1 MRRITG
7 RPCLS
12 FEEVR
17 LGSNRKAAGLGMAAG
32 LLAGAVTFGAV
43 AAQAADKWDDRPFL
57 GSATGTSTA
66 GLTGTTGTGT
76 INATHIGDATYTI
89 AANQDYPRHV
99 EQSDHPTGQCA
110 FVEDGVN
117 GDNTPGFV
125 ITAANGDQ
133 IFGYI
138 DDDRSV
144 TCAPDNQPPTGPAV
158 GNVYTSTL
166 YIEVIGGTGRFA
178 DATGWLFSEGEST
191 ITGLQGP
198 PTPGAS
204 ADDVS
209 SILGDIDY

>member
-1 MRRITG
+1 MGNTRR
-7 RPCLS
+7 
-12 FEEVR
+12 
-17 LGSNRKAAGLGMAAG
+17 AAGLGMAAG

-43 AAQAADKWDDRPFL
+43 AANAADKWDDRPFL

-76 INATHIGDATYTI
+76 INATHIGDADYTI
-89 AANQDYPRHV
+89 AAAQDFPRHT
-99 EQSDHPTGQCA
+99 EQSDHPTGQCG
-110 FVEDGVN
+110 FVEDGTN
-117 GDNTPGFV
+117 GDGTPGFV
-125 ITAANGDQ
+125 ITAANGDE

-144 TCAPDNQPPTGPAV
+144 TCAPDNQPPSGPRV
-158 GNVYTSTL
+158 GDVYTSTL

-191 ITGLQGP
+191 ITAVRGLP
-198 PTPGAS
+198 NPGAD
-204 ADDVS
+204 ANDVS